1 MKKVLILGVAPAQMD
16 ALLMLKESGYE
27 TYACAMAKDG
37 PGASVA
43 DNFSI
48 INILDIAEIIEYV
61 CKNKIDL
68 VYSVGSDLA
77 MPVACKVSE
86 QLSLPHFVSSKIA
99 TTCNHKD
106 LMRNA
111 LGKSYRGNLPFQI
124 VMDQETTPEI
134 NFPFIMKPSDSQGQ
148 RGVLLVNSL
157 QEYRDNFFIT
167 KGYSRSGKMI
177 IEKYINGPELSV
189 NAYTVDGKLCF
200 MIASDRETW
209 PQHTGLIHKHVV
221 PAKVMSGDMI
231 GQLERIVIEACERI
245 GIFNGPV
252 YMQIKVERGIPY
264 IIEITPRLDGCH
276 MWKLLIYYTG
286 INLLKLTFEHLANQ
300 DTSEL
305 DKLTPQPESYEL
317 TFFCQEPHTVMDC
330 SKFNIPGDSLAH
342 FFYYKTGDRVRPV
355 NGIFEKTGYC
365 IRKLRER
372 TT

>member
-111 LGKSYRGNLPFQI
+111 LGKSYRGNIPFQI
-124 VMDQETTPEI
+124 VMDQELSLIHILGIGPGDEVITSAYTYTASASII
-134 NFPFIMKPSDSQGQ
+134 NHVGAKIVLVDTAFDSFEMDYSQ
-148 RGVLLVNSL
+148 LAKAITNS
-157 QEYRDNFFIT
+157 T
-167 KGYSRSGKMI
+167 KMI
-177 IEKYINGPELSV
+177 IPVDIGGRICDYDEIYKVVESKKGLFKANNELQALFNRV
-189 NAYTVDGKLCF
+189 IVMADAAHAFGAERKGMKCGQVTDFTCF
-200 MIASDRETW
+200 SFHAVKNLS
-209 PQHTGLIHKHVV
+209 LIHIWL
-221 PAKVMSGDMI
+221 S
-231 GQLERIVIEACERI
+231 
-245 GIFNGPV
+245 PV
-252 YMQIKVERGIPY
+252 GKNYFCTVFH
-264 IIEITPRLDGCH
+264 LS
-276 MWKLLIYYTG
+276 LIH
-286 INLLKLTFEHLANQ
+286 I
-300 DTSEL
+300 
-305 DKLTPQPESYEL
+305 
-317 TFFCQEPHTVMDC
+317 
-330 SKFNIPGDSLAH
+330 
-342 FFYYKTGDRVRPV
+342 
-355 NGIFEKTGYC
+355 
-365 IRKLRER
+365 
-372 TT
+372 